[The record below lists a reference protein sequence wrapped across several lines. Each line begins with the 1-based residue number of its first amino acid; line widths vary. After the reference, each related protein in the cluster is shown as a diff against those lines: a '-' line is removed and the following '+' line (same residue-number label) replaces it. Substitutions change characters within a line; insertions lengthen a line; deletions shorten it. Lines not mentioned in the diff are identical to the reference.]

1 MIFQVVAKEY
11 WWIVLKEDADFLVYV
26 HDKGEEYFMHH
37 EVWPTIPPIHRVRK
51 DDFAVDYTFQK
62 LTNQKG
68 TLECKHEPYNYFGTY
83 LPYLSKYAI
92 IKLII
97 SFTTM
102 YR

>member
-1 MIFQVVAKEY
+1 
-11 WWIVLKEDADFLVYV
+11 
-26 HDKGEEYFMHH
+26 MHH

-68 TLECKHEPYNYFGTY
+68 ALECKHEPYNYFGTY

-92 IKLII
+92 IIPPCSIKRTFSCVFHLCD
-97 SFTTM
+97 FRM
-102 YR
+102 LAKGFE

>member
-1 MIFQVVAKEY
+1 
-11 WWIVLKEDADFLVYV
+11 
-26 HDKGEEYFMHH
+26 MHH

-68 TLECKHEPYNYFGTY
+68 TIECKHEPYNYFGTY

-92 IKLII
+92 I
-97 SFTTM
+97 
-102 YR
+102 